1 VSDARLRDLE
11 RAWRESGALED
22 ELTWLGE
29 RVRTGDLAEATL
41 RLAAS
46 FGHPASIA
54 LVGQEERPLRGL
66 PFPEGPGN
74 GYRWRLD
81 LETTQ
86 RCLASALSCAP
97 WSEVRGQGLRAAIR
111 AVQRYLLAPGVEV
124 EALRSATHPLAL
136 GDPGGPQSAI
146 LLAVLSRLAQEW
158 EPGSFSLDSQPA
170 LVEALSTL
178 ALAPEFD
185 LGQVEA
191 ELAGWVLSPERGSE
205 GP

>member
-1 VSDARLRDLE
+1 MSDARLRDLE

-22 ELTWLGE
+22 ELAWLGE
-29 RVRTGDLAEATL
+29 RVRAGDLAEERL

-46 FGHPASIA
+46 FGHPAA
-54 LVGQEERPLRGL
+54 VVLLGEEERPLQGL

-81 LETTQ
+81 VETTQ

-97 WSEVRGQGLRAAIR
+97 WSEVEGEGLRAAVR
-111 AVQRYLLAPGVEV
+111 AVQRYLLAPGLEV
-124 EALRSATHPLAL
+124 EALRSATRPSAY
-136 GDPGGPQSAI
+136 GAPQGPHGAI

-178 ALAPEFD
+178 SLAPLFD
-185 LGQVEA
+185 VARVEA
-191 ELAGWVLSPERGSE
+191 ELAAWVLGL
-205 GP
+205 